1 VLTKNTIEQV
11 IDSQKERLDQLDT
24 GLVREMKSSDKL
36 KKFALIVT
44 GIRRCGK
51 STLMQQ
57 INRSLQENT
66 IYINFE
72 DPRLTGFDIADF
84 DRVQQIARERG
95 TKTFFFDEL
104 QAIDKWENYVR
115 FVLDEG
121 YRVYI
126 TGSNAT
132 MLSRELGTKLTGRHI
147 TRELFPFSYAEYIAF
162 TGEKPRAT
170 SAERYMLRGGFPEM
184 LKTDEPE
191 VLMHAFQDIIIRD
204 VAVRHG
210 IRNISNLQQLA
221 VWLIS
226 NTSKQVTGNSLKNIF
241 DIGSSSSIMEYLSF
255 FNDAYLF
262 FFVPMFSYSQK
273 VQIVNARKVYAIDTG
288 MIKVNSR
295 TFSNDAGRMLENMV
309 FLQLRRLHR
318 EIYYFR
324 QKKEC
329 DFIVCEKGRPK
340 TLIQV
345 CLQLDRDSLDREIAG
360 ITEAMDFFK
369 LSKGLIITDDQKDT
383 FALGKKTVNVVPF
396 YEWAMSGT

>member
-1 VLTKNTIEQV
+1 MLTKDTIEQV
-11 IDSQKERLDQLDT
+11 IDSQKERLDQLET
-24 GLVREMKSSDKL
+24 GLVREMKSPDKL

-51 STLMQQ
+51 STMMQQ
-57 INRSLQENT
+57 INRSLQENA

-72 DPRLTGFDIADF
+72 DPRLTGFDITDF
-84 DRVQQIARERG
+84 NRVQQIARERE
-95 TKTFFFDEL
+95 TRAFFFDEV

-121 YRVYI
+121 YRIFI

-147 TRELFPFSYAEYIAF
+147 TRELFPFSYAEYLAF
-162 TGEKPRAT
+162 TNEKPGAT
-170 SAERYMLRGGFPEM
+170 SAESYMLRGGFPEM

-226 NTSKQVTGNSLKNIF
+226 NTGKPVTGNSLKKIF
-241 DIGSSSSIMEYLSF
+241 DIGSSSSIMDYLSF

-288 MIKVNSR
+288 MIRVNSR

-318 EIYYFR
+318 EIYYFK

-329 DFIVCEKGRPK
+329 DFIVCQKSKPE

-369 LSKGLIITDDQKDT
+369 LNKGLIITHDQKDS
-383 FALGKKTVNVVPF
+383 FALGKKTVNAVPF
-396 YEWAMSGT
+396 YEWAMFEK